1 MVRDG
6 GQGGGGVLCEHVQ
19 AEEVDSD
26 AELEAEITR
35 IEKAVDDCF

>member
-1 MVRDG
+1 
-6 GQGGGGVLCEHVQ
+6 VQ